1 MKAIKENWKLVLIVA
16 AGIVAVIFMCI
27 FGVQGA
33 QNKAFALEEQ
43 VNTADSDI
51 KVQEKRRV
59 DLVYNLADCVK
70 QYDKHEAET
79 LNNARKY
86 FTVGDQFFSPGNK
99 RDWWQMIQ
107 LLPSSYNQTRNVMM
121 NYEVLANIYKS
132 RKDHKL
138 DEWRNFCKWI
148 EELPYSEL
156 ITGGKR

>member
-27 FGVQGA
+27 FGIQGA

-59 DLVYNLADCVK
+59 DLVYNLADCVT

-79 LNNARKY
+79 LTAIVEGNDFMVGSLSEEILNM
-86 FTVGDQFFSPGNK
+86 TVTGIEND
-99 RDWWQMIQ
+99 
-107 LLPSSYNQTRNVMM
+107 
-121 NYEVLANIYKS
+121 ENIENTVVVYVT
-132 RKDHKL
+132 
-138 DEWRNFCKWI
+138 DE
-148 EELPYSEL
+148 ED
-156 ITGGKR
+156 